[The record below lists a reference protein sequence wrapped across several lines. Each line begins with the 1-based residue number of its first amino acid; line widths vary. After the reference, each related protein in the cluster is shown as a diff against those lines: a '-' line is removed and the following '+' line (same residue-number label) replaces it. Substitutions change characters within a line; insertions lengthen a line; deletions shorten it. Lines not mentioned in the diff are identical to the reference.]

1 MRQLQPIQI
10 DEHTI
15 IYVEPDEDVAAPSVD
30 EYSEGASR
38 TTKGI
43 GNVLKKVPQ
52 GFELVEHTIKTYTQ
66 HTLNAFKDASLANVR
81 KVTLEFG
88 VNVSG
93 VGGVP
98 YIATGTAGCNIKVVV
113 ECDFPSA
120 DPKAANS

>member
-10 DEHTI
+10 DENTT
-15 IYVEPDEDVAAPSVD
+15 IYVEPDEEVAAPVLAD
-30 EYSEGASR
+30 YNEG
-38 TTKGI
+38 TTRSAKGI
-43 GNVLKKVPQ
+43 GSIASKVPQ
-52 GFELVEHTIKTYTQ
+52 GFELIESTIKTYTKY
-66 HTLNAFKDASLANVR
+66 TLNAFKDASLANVR

-113 ECDFPSA
+113 ECDFPSHDA
-120 DPKAANS
+120 PPSA